1 MRKRNPSRL
10 HLLSVREVQTAGD
23 GDHVDGGGL
32 ILRVRDRSATWVLRY
47 TSAAGNRREMGLGT
61 AHRANAAQ
69 AGQSVTG
76 ARDLAAKARLQL
88 QQGVDPIDERARMKS
103 DARQQAES
111 AKARREREIWTLAK
125 CARDYHERVIEPSRT
140 EKHAAQ
146 WITSLENHMPPALW
160 NKPIEEL
167 RAPELLAAL
176 TAIRP
181 HERARNL
188 KGDDRVPETTRR
200 IRQRL
205 DAVFEDAIFHGRCSS
220 NPAAAI
226 RRKMR
231 EAMPRKQ
238 AGQFAALPYREAPAF
253 MRQLR
258 GMEGIAAR
266 CLELALLCAART
278 SEALLAQW
286 SEFDLDAKVW
296 LVPAERMK
304 AKEPHVVYLA
314 PAAMELVKRMRGLD
328 DSLVFP
334 APNGN
339 GKPLSN
345 MALLAVLGRMGAR
358 KRTTVHG
365 LCRAT
370 FSTWANETAAARP
383 DVIEACLAHEEAN
396 RVRASYNRAEFAKER
411 AELLSA
417 WAKYLGSWSE
427 QLARVPRVVS
437 AASRQTAK
445 RPSSSAETSAEA
457 AAEAR

>member
-1 MRKRNPSRL
+1 MG
-10 HLLSVREVQTAGD
+10 VQIHRGCWKST
-23 GDHVDGGGL
+23 
-32 ILRVRDRSATWVLRY
+32 RD
-47 TSAAGNRREMGLGT
+47 
-61 AHRANAAQ
+61 
-69 AGQSVTG
+69 G
-76 ARDLAAKARLQL
+76 ARHRPPRECCART
-88 QQGVDPIDERARMKS
+88 RT
-103 DARQQAES
+103 DARQEAER
-111 AKARREREIWTLAK
+111 AKANRERESWTLAR

-146 WITSLENHMPPALW
+146 WISSLENHIPPALW
-160 NKPIEEL
+160 NKPIEEIG
-167 RAPELLAAL
+167 APELLAAL
-176 TAIRP
+176 TAIKP

-188 KGDDRVPETTRR
+188 KADDRVLETTRR

-205 DAVFEDAIFHGRCSS
+205 DAVFEDAIFHGKCSG

-231 EAMPRKQ
+231 ESMPRKQ
-238 AGQFAALPYREAPAF
+238 AGKFAALPYREAPAF

-258 GMEGIAAR
+258 DMEGIAAR
-266 CLELALLCAART
+266 CLEFALLCAART
-278 SEALLAQW
+278 SDVLLAEW

-296 LVPAERMK
+296 VVPAERMK

-314 PAAMELVKRMRGLD
+314 PAAIELVKRMQGLD
-328 DSLVFP
+328 GSLVFP
-334 APNGN
+334 APNAS

-345 MALLAVLGRMGAR
+345 MALLAVLGRMDAR

-396 RVRASYNRAEFAKER
+396 HVRASYNRAEFVKER

-417 WAKYLGSWSE
+417 WAEYLGSWRE
-427 QLARVPRVVS
+427 HPARAPRGVS
-437 AASRQTAK
+437 ASALQTAK
-445 RPSSSAETSAEA
+445 RPSSSAGTSAEA
-457 AAEAR
+457 AEVR

>member
-1 MRKRNPSRL
+1 MRKRIPSKL
-10 HLLSVREVQTAGD
+10 HLLSVREVQTARD
-23 GDHVDGGGL
+23 GDSSDGGGL
-32 ILRVRDRSATWVLRY
+32 VLRVGDRSATWVFRY
-47 TSAAGNRREMGLGT
+47 TAVGGNRREMGLGT
-61 AHRANAAQ
+61 VHRANAAQ
-69 AGQSVTG
+69 AGESLTT
-76 ARDLAAKARLQL
+76 ARELAAKARLQL
-88 QQGVDPIDERARMKS
+88 QQGVDPIDQRAEQKAQ
-103 DARQQAES
+103 ARQQAES
-111 AKARREREIWTLAK
+111 AKASRERWTLAR

-146 WITSLENHMPPALW
+146 WISSLENHMPPALW
-160 NKPIEEL
+160 NKPIEEV

-188 KGDDRVPETTRR
+188 KGDDLLPETTRR

-205 DAVFEDAIFHGRCSS
+205 DAVFEDAIFHGRCTG

-231 EAMPRKQ
+231 ESMPRKQ
-238 AGQFAALPYREAPAF
+238 AGKFAALPYREAPTF

-258 GMEGIAAR
+258 DMEGIAAR
-266 CLELALLCAART
+266 CLEFALLCAART
-278 SEALLAQW
+278 SEALLAEW

-296 LVPAERMK
+296 VVPAERMK

-314 PAAMELVKRMRGLD
+314 PTAIEIVKRMQGLD
-328 DSLVFP
+328 GSLVFP
-334 APNGN
+334 APGAS

-345 MALLAVLGRMGAR
+345 MALLAVLGRMDAR

-417 WAKYLGSWSE
+417 WANYLGSSSE
-427 QLARVPRVVS
+427 HQARAPHRVS
-437 AASRQTAK
+437 APSRQTVK
-445 RPSSSAETSAEA
+445 RPSSSARTIAEGATERSA
-457 AAEAR
+457 